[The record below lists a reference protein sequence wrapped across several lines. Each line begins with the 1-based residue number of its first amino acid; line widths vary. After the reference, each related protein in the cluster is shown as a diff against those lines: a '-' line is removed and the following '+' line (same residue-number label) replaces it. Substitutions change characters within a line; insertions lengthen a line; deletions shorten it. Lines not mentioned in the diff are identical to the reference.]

1 MEVGLCLGL
10 LCNKE
15 MRSVMNDISRF
26 WYWIFVGCET
36 VAGSVKIKIGF
47 FSTHFALFKLQTTS
61 LFWLMALSANKRLKI
76 NY

>member
-1 MEVGLCLGL
+1 MEVVLSLGL

-36 VAGSVKIKIGF
+36 VAGSVKIGF
-47 FSTHFALFKLQTTS
+47 FSTHSLLSALFKLQTTS
-61 LFWLMALSANKRLKI
+61 LFIALSANKRLKI